1 MVYNHEMLEVRE
13 TTVFSDWLAALRN
26 AEARTRVQARILRL
40 RHGNFGDVKPV
51 SEGISELRIDF
62 GPGYRLYCVQRG
74 AQLVILLAGGS
85 KKTQD
90 KDIKTALTL
99 AKNL

>member
-1 MVYNHEMLEVRE
+1 MLEVRE

-51 SEGISELRIDF
+51 GEGISELRIDF

>member
-51 SEGISELRIDF
+51 GEGISELRIDF

>member
-1 MVYNHEMLEVRE
+1 MLEVRE
-13 TTVFSDWLAALRN
+13 TTVFAEWLEALQDAQARN
-26 AEARTRVQARILRL
+26 KIQARILRL

-51 SEGISELRIDF
+51 GEGVSELRIDF

-74 AQLVILLAGGS
+74 AQLVILLTGGS

-90 KDIKTALTL
+90 RDIKIALTL